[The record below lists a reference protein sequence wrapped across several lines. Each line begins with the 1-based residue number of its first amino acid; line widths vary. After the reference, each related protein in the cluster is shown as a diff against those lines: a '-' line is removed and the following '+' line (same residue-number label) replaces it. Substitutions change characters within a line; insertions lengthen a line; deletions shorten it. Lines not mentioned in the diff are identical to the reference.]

1 MRRWPSILLCR
12 NDDRLI
18 WTRNCL
24 SGAKLWYTWTY
35 TYYVNTPDDDCELW
49 HDYDMTVLC
58 EWWIP
63 KLFCKWWGN
72 WTKIPFPLFHRCTL
86 TNTEICWKMNQ
97 QTGKS
102 VYALSNF
109 EPFWEKKGTCTM
121 FSFSFTLTFGTL
133 LHAHC
138 THHRCAK
145 KRKLVKVPAVP
156 SNFDTGKSLF
166 PSPLTCGAQ
175 LNRITEFT
183 RNLGSYEGFLLK

>member
-1 MRRWPSILLCR
+1 
-12 NDDRLI
+12 
-18 WTRNCL
+18 
-24 SGAKLWYTWTY
+24 
-35 TYYVNTPDDDCELW
+35 
-49 HDYDMTVLC
+49 
-58 EWWIP
+58 
-63 KLFCKWWGN
+63 
-72 WTKIPFPLFHRCTL
+72 
-86 TNTEICWKMNQ
+86 
-97 QTGKS
+97 
-102 VYALSNF
+102 
-109 EPFWEKKGTCTM
+109 M

-183 RNLGSYEGFLLK
+183 RNFCSYGEGGGEGDFLFKVARGTILLVPEIARSAFVLLKKTILM

>member
-1 MRRWPSILLCR
+1 
-12 NDDRLI
+12 
-18 WTRNCL
+18 
-24 SGAKLWYTWTY
+24 
-35 TYYVNTPDDDCELW
+35 
-49 HDYDMTVLC
+49 
-58 EWWIP
+58 
-63 KLFCKWWGN
+63 
-72 WTKIPFPLFHRCTL
+72 
-86 TNTEICWKMNQ
+86 
-97 QTGKS
+97 
-102 VYALSNF
+102 
-109 EPFWEKKGTCTM
+109 M

-183 RNLGSYEGFLLK
+183 RNFSSYVCVGGGLLFKVAGGTILLGPGIAWSACVILKKTILM